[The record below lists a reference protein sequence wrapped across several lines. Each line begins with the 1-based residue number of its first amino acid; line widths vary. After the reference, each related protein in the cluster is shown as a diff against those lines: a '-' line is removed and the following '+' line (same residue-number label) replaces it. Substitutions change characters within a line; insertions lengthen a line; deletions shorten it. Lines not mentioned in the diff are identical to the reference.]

1 MNLVSDA
8 IDPHIEQT
16 SVPPRASQ
24 RRDRVARVLWLTT
37 LGGWVLYVV
46 LLIYLVVAFGD
57 RPHVQS
63 LLLPWFLQSLAMGPA
78 TAVLGYLI
86 VTRRTEHAIGFILI
100 VIGLA
105 HTSTLL
111 VDVYGSLSW
120 QLLEHPLPLARWIVW
135 LPWSARSPA
144 LELLGLVFL
153 LFPSGRLPSRLWLP
167 LAWVVIAQATL
178 HFLGSAFGAYPYYFT
193 WGEWITV
200 EKVRVLPD
208 AVVDTLRVLPDLADR
223 ASRFILPLCLLALVA
238 RYQRATKADRRQI
251 TWVLVGGALFY
262 VFLFHTEAIGG
273 LLGLKPDP
281 PECAQCIP
289 WAWTIGLCSLPAC
302 VAVAV
307 FRHRLWATDVV
318 INKAIV
324 FSTLTAFVGGTYV
337 LIVVVVG
344 RLIGNAGESHLGLSI
359 AATAI
364 VAVAFQAVR
373 ERVTLLANRIV
384 YGERATP
391 YEALSA
397 FARQI
402 QGALSLHDV
411 LPRMAEETARGLGAH
426 RVAVRLVLPGGEQ
439 RIASWP
445 NDTTIEADHT
455 IPVIYQSERLG
466 EIAVQ
471 MPPGTAFGTREMT
484 VLEDLAAQ
492 AGLAMHNVLL
502 TEELQHH
509 ARALETQAI
518 ELRASRERIV
528 VAQDE
533 QRRRIERDLHDGAQ
547 QRLIGLGLK
556 LRMLEDS
563 LNGSSPVLTQQAEQ
577 ARNETTKAL
586 EELRDLARGLHPSVL
601 TDEGLRSALE
611 YLAERSPFPVTVVC
625 DERRLSK
632 TIEATVY
639 FVVSEALANVSKYA
653 TASHVSVDV
662 RVSDRLINVEV
673 RDDGIGGANPSNGT
687 GLRGLTDRVAAL
699 DGIFTVESPAGR
711 GTVVRAEIPCA

>member
-1 MNLVSDA
+1 MSVASNA
-8 IDPHIEQT
+8 IDTHMRNH
-16 SVPPRASQ
+16 SASPRPSG
-24 RRDRVARVLWLTT
+24 RGYRVAKVLWLTT
-37 LGGWVLYVV
+37 LGGWALYVA
-46 LLIYLVVAFGD
+46 LLVYLVIAFGD
-57 RPHVQS
+57 QPHVQS

-86 VTRRTEHAIGFILI
+86 VTRRTEHVIGFILI
-100 VIGLA
+100 AIGLT

-135 LPWSARSPA
+135 FPWSARAPA

-167 LAWVVIAQATL
+167 LAWVVIAQSTL
-178 HFLGSAFGAYPYYFT
+178 HFVGSAFGAYPYYFT

-200 EKVRVLPD
+200 EKVRVLPA
-208 AVVDTLRVLPDLADR
+208 AVVDTLRLLPDLADR
-223 ASRFILPLCLLALVA
+223 ASRFILPLCLLALVV
-238 RYQRATKADRRQI
+238 RYRHAENADRRQI
-251 TWVLVGGALFY
+251 TWVLAGGALFY
-262 VFLFHTEAIGG
+262 LFLFHTEAIGG

-324 FSTLTAFVGGTYV
+324 FSMLTAFVGGTYV
-337 LIVVVVG
+337 LIVVVLG
-344 RLIGNAGESHLGLSI
+344 RLIGNVGEANLGLSI

-373 ERVTLLANRIV
+373 ERVTLLANRVV

-402 QGALSLHDV
+402 QGSLSLHDV
-411 LPRMAEETARGLGAH
+411 LPRMAEETARGLGAQ
-426 RVAVRLVLPGGEQ
+426 RVDVQLKLPSSEQ

-445 NDTTIEADHT
+445 DDAPIEADHT
-455 IPVIYQSERLG
+455 IPVIYRSERLG

-471 MPPGTAFGTREMT
+471 MPPGTAFGTRELT

-502 TEELQHH
+502 TEELQQH
-509 ARALETQAI
+509 ARSLETQAI

-528 VAQDE
+528 MAQDE

-556 LRMLEDS
+556 LRMLQDS
-563 LNGSSPVLTQQAEQ
+563 LNGASPVLTEQAEQ
-577 ARNETTKAL
+577 ARSETTKAL
-586 EELRDLARGLHPSVL
+586 DELRDLARGLHPSVL

-611 YLAERSPFPVTVVC
+611 YLAERSPVRVTVAC
-625 DERRLSK
+625 DDRRLSK
-632 TIEATVY
+632 TVEATVY

-662 RVSDRLINVEV
+662 QVSDRSVNVEV
-673 RDDGIGGANPSNGT
+673 RDDGIGGANTSNGT
-687 GLRGLTDRVAAL
+687 GLRGLADRVAAL
-699 DGIFTVESPAGR
+699 DGAFTVESPAGQ
-711 GTVVRAEIPCA
+711 GTLVRAEIPCG